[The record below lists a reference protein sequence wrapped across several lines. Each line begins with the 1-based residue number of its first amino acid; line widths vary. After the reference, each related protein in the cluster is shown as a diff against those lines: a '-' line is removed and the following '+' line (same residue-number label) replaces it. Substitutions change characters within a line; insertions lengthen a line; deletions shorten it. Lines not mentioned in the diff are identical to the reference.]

1 MLDYL
6 LTIFLSFISV
16 LLFCAFCGRRRK
28 DSEPPLIKGWIPFLG
43 EALEF
48 RKNSLQFLTQ
58 LQQEHGDIFTVYIAG
73 RYITFIM
80 NPLLYPSVIKHGKQ
94 LDFHT
99 FSDSAA
105 SRTFGFPAV
114 RSGHFPGM
122 SDSLQ
127 RSYTLLQ
134 GPALDPLAFSMMGNL
149 QQVLRHR
156 FLSSEGSGP
165 DGDWKET
172 ELYEFCKCIMFQTT
186 FNTLY
191 GHSSHLGLD
200 QLRED
205 FEKFDAIFP
214 LLMAR
219 VPIGLLGKT
228 KEIREKL
235 TRFFYPQKMAEWK
248 APCEFIQT
256 RMALFQQY
264 DSLQD
269 KDKAAHHFAMLWASV
284 GNTIPAAFWCLY
296 HLITCPEALAAVRA
310 EIRNVVGEKDMQLI
324 IKEDITIT
332 RQQLEQMVY
341 LESSVNESLRLSSVS
356 MNIRVVQEDFCLR
369 LDSQNSI
376 SLRKDDIIALYP
388 QSTHLDPEIYE
399 RPQRFQFDRFV
410 EDGKEKTDFY
420 KCGQKVRYY
429 RMPFGSGAT
438 QCPGRFF
445 AMNEL
450 KQFVCVTLLMCEMQL
465 LDNEQEAMLDNSR
478 AGLGIMPPANQITF
492 RFRTRKPQDSAAE
505 REE

>member
-1 MLDYL
+1 MLECL
-6 LTIFLSFISV
+6 LTIFLGFISV
-16 LLFCAFCGRRRK
+16 LLLCAFFERRRK
-28 DSEPPLIKGWIPFLG
+28 DGEPPLIKGWIPFLG
-43 EALEF
+43 KALEF
-48 RKNSLQFLTQ
+48 RKNSQQFLTQ
-58 LQQEHGDIFTVYIAG
+58 LQQEHGDVFTVLIAG

-105 SRTFGFPAV
+105 SRTFGYPAV
-114 RSGHFPGM
+114 WSGNFPGM

-134 GPALDPLAFSMMGNL
+134 GPALDPLTSSMMGNL
-149 QQVLRHR
+149 QQVLQHR
-156 FLSSEGSGP
+156 VLSSEESGH
-165 DGDWKET
+165 DGDWKEV

-191 GHSSHLGLD
+191 GHTSHQCLE

-235 TRFFYPQKMAEWK
+235 TRFFYPHNMAEWK
-248 APCEFIQT
+248 APCKFIQD
-256 RMALFQQY
+256 RMSLFQQY
-264 DSLQD
+264 DTLQD

-296 HLITCPEALAAVRA
+296 HLISCPEALAAVRA
-310 EIRNVVGEKDMQLI
+310 EIVNVVGEKNLF
-324 IKEDITIT
+324 KEDITIT
-332 RQQLEQMVY
+332 RQQLEQMIY

-369 LDSQNSI
+369 LDAQNSI

-399 RPQRFQFDRFV
+399 QPQRFQFDRFV

-465 LDNEQEAMLDNSR
+465 LDNQQEAMLDNSR

-492 RFRTRKPQDSAAE
+492 RYRTRNPQDIMD